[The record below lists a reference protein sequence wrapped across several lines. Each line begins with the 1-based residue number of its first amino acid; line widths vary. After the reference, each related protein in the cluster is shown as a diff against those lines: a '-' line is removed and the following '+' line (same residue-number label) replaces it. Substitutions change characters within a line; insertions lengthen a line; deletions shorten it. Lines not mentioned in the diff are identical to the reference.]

1 MPLQVLDEYRKHD
14 LLRGRT
20 IRVHHKTREE
30 DDPQDFDADVLG
42 VDADGQ
48 LRVRPVGGGPERAL
62 SGEEVSITPLH
73 LSSAP
78 RPVADSGQSDAPHPL
93 REEL

>member
-42 VDADGQ
+42 VDADGHAS
-48 LRVRPVGGGPERAL
+48 RRRW
-62 SGEEVSITPLH
+62 
-73 LSSAP
+73 
-78 RPVADSGQSDAPHPL
+78 
-93 REEL
+93 